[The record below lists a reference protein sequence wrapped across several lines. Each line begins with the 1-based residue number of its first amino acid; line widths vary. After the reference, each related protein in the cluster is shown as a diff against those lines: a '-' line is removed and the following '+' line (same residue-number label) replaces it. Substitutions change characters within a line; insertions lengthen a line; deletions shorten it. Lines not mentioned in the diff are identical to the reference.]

1 MCGMVWIFHNSNSN
15 NFYHFICIFLSS
27 FSLLLTLYYYIINII
42 IIVPNYNR
50 YTCYIMIFLPYKLGT
65 ELSEIQ
71 TLQTFI
77 CCQSLINELGK
88 VN

>member
-1 MCGMVWIFHNSNSN
+1 M
-15 NFYHFICIFLSS
+15 
-27 FSLLLTLYYYIINII
+27 T
-42 IIVPNYNR
+42 VPNYNR

-71 TLQTFI
+71 TLHTFV